1 MEDPNNPQGLPKLI
15 LILYVDDLLAMAP
28 EQETLD
34 NLWTKVEICT
44 RPDIAY
50 LMHCLCKGMSQPTVL
65 HMELAKRGLA
75 YIKKTQDWGLYYTE
89 RSPLVGYTDSDWAND
104 TENRKSITGYCFLL
118 NGASIISYSKQQK
131 NVATSSGAAEY
142 MSASTGAIESRFI
155 QQLLEEHYGTYL
167 AV

>member
-1 MEDPNNPQGLPKLI
+1 MTECHPKSTPVPTNYNRDPQSVPLDAKDTN
-15 LILYVDDLLAMAP
+15 LYLQIVGSMMYLA
-28 EQETLD
+28 
-34 NLWTKVEICT
+34 VCT

-142 MSASTGAIESRFI
+142 MSASTGAVESRFI
-155 QQLLEEHYGTYL
+155 QQLLEE
-167 AV
+167 